1 MVVSVAVPL
10 GAVPLG
16 LVAAAVAALGV
27 AVDVAVGLE
36 VVARRILRGLLDLV
50 AVRPLAVP
58 ILAALHLG
66 HLELLSLHSLALS
79 FRHKTRFGA
88 RIFHPALPVCNRRCN
103 SGGVRAARASFGRSW
118 AALADSFRNPD
129 LRRIQLAWVGS
140 VIGNWSY
147 SVALA
152 VYAYRQGGPAAVG
165 LVAVIRLLPSALA
178 APFVALAADRFPR
191 ARVMVAADLGRAPL
205 MGLAALTILLDGPA
219 PIVYAAVG
227 LASVIGTAFRP
238 AQAALLPSLART
250 PHELSA
256 ANVASS
262 TFESIGSFVGPAL
275 GGLLLVVSS
284 VEAVFGLNALTF
296 LWSALMVARIQGGG
310 GSEPAG
316 EPAPRVSL
324 AQEVGAGFRV
334 LAVERDLR
342 LIVGLYAAQTLVA
355 GAFGVL
361 VVVSALELLA
371 MGDAGVGLLNS
382 AVGVG
387 GLLGALVALML
398 AARGRLALDFGL
410 GVALYGAPLALV
422 ALWREPAAALLL
434 LGVSGVGNTLTDISA
449 LTLMQRTVA
458 DDVLARVF
466 GVLESILLA
475 SIGLGAVLA
484 PLLIELLGVR
494 GALLATGAFL
504 PVVVLLG
511 VARLRAV
518 DARAPGRERV
528 ALLAAHPIFS
538 PLSQLTLEQLAGR
551 LEERVAAAGEQVVEV
566 GGVGDSFY
574 LIEEG
579 EAEAAVDGRV
589 VELGPGEGFGEIAL
603 LRDVPRTATVTARGP
618 LRLLV
623 LERGDFLDAV
633 LGHVGSARA
642 ADALVAGR
650 LGGVG
655 SGVASA

>member
-1 MVVSVAVPL
+1 M
-10 GAVPLG
+10 
-16 LVAAAVAALGV
+16 
-27 AVDVAVGLE
+27 
-36 VVARRILRGLLDLV
+36 
-50 AVRPLAVP
+50 
-58 ILAALHLG
+58 
-66 HLELLSLHSLALS
+66 
-79 FRHKTRFGA
+79 
-88 RIFHPALPVCNRRCN
+88 
-103 SGGVRAARASFGRSW
+103 RAARASFGRSW
-118 AALADSFRNPD
+118 AALADSFRNPS

-178 APFVALAADRFPR
+178 APFVALAADRFR
-191 ARVMVAADLGRAPL
+191 REHVMIAADLLRAPL
-205 MGLAALTILLDGPA
+205 MGLAALVILVDGPA
-219 PIVYAAVG
+219 PVVYAAVG

-284 VEAVFGLNALTF
+284 VEVVFGLNALTF
-296 LWSALMVARIQGGG
+296 VWSALMVARIHAGTPP
-310 GSEPAG
+310 EKPAVR
-316 EPAPRVSL
+316 PPRVSL
-324 AQEVGAGFRV
+324 GREVSAGFRA
-334 LAVERDLR
+334 LAGERDLR

-361 VVVSALELLA
+361 VVVSALEYLD

-387 GLLGALVALML
+387 GLVGAAVALLL

-410 GVALYGAPLALV
+410 GVALYGGPLALV
-422 ALWREPAAALLL
+422 AVWGSPAAALLL
-434 LGVSGVGNTLTDISA
+434 LAVSGIGNTLTDISA

-484 PLLIELLGVR
+484 PVLIELLGVR

-504 PVVVLLG
+504 PAVVLLG
-511 VARLRAV
+511 GRSLSAV
-518 DARAPGRERV
+518 DARSPRPDYV
-528 ALLAAHPIFS
+528 AILAAHPIFS
-538 PLSQLTLEQLAGR
+538 PLSQLTLEQLASR
-551 LEERVAAAGEQVVEV
+551 LVEQTVGDGEQVVQV
-566 GGVGDSFY
+566 GGVGDRFY
-574 LIEEG
+574 LIEVG
-579 EAEAAVDGRV
+579 EAEADVEGSV

-603 LRDVPRTATVTARGP
+603 LRDVPRTATVTARSP

-623 LERGDFLDAV
+623 LERADFLGAV
-633 LGHVGSARA
+633 TGNVGSARA
-642 ADALVAGR
+642 ADALVARR
-650 LGGVG
+650 LGGAG
-655 SGVASA
+655 SGLAPT

>member
-1 MVVSVAVPL
+1 M
-10 GAVPLG
+10 
-16 LVAAAVAALGV
+16 
-27 AVDVAVGLE
+27 
-36 VVARRILRGLLDLV
+36 
-50 AVRPLAVP
+50 
-58 ILAALHLG
+58 
-66 HLELLSLHSLALS
+66 
-79 FRHKTRFGA
+79 
-88 RIFHPALPVCNRRCN
+88 
-103 SGGVRAARASFGRSW
+103 GVRAARASFVRSW

-152 VYAYRQGGPAAVG
+152 VYAYREGGPAAVG

-178 APFVALAADRFPR
+178 APFVALLADRLPR

-219 PIVYAAVG
+219 AVVYAAVG

-296 LWSALMVARIQGGG
+296 LWSALMVARIQDGS

-316 EPAPRVSL
+316 EPASRVSL

-361 VVVSALELLA
+361 VVVTALELLG

-434 LGVSGVGNTLTDISA
+434 LGISGIGNTLTDISA

-475 SIGLGAVLA
+475 SIGLGAVAA
-484 PLLIELLGVR
+484 PVLIELLGVR
-494 GALLATGAFL
+494 GALLVTGAFL
-504 PVVVLLG
+504 PAVVLIG
-511 VARLRAV
+511 SARLNAV
-518 DARAPGRERV
+518 DARAPRREWI
-528 ALLAAHPIFS
+528 ALLAAHPIFA

-551 LEERVAAAGEQVVEV
+551 LEERVAEAGEQVILA
-566 GGVGDSFY
+566 GGIGDSFY
-574 LIEEG
+574 LIESG
-579 EAEAAVDGRV
+579 EAEAEVVDGRV
-589 VELGPGEGFGEIAL
+589 VALGPGEGFGEIAL

-618 LRLLV
+618 MRLLV
-623 LERGDFLDAV
+623 LERHDFLAAV
-633 LGHVGSARA
+633 LGNVGSARA

-650 LGGVG
+650 LAGVG
-655 SGVASA
+655 SGLASA